1 LLNSAS
7 IQERTVDCS
16 VAVRGNVERMVR
28 PSKRRTLRATVA
40 EFEPR
45 DDEDFIAVIG
55 GDDGDIAWEVCVAFL
70 FFSFSRSALRNEAS
84 TLRAAL
90 SASIRALIRA
100 SSSASSLF
108 FFRSASRASCCAL
121 LANAD
126 GAVGFGSGAL
136 CLPFALVDDGVGAG
150 TGAEGVAIEGADGP

>member
-1 LLNSAS
+1 M
-7 IQERTVDCS
+7 DCS

-45 DDEDFIAVIG
+45 DDEDFIAVVCG
-55 GDDGDIAWEVCVAFL
+55 GDDGVDVAWEVCVAFL

-121 LANAD
+121 LADAD

-150 TGAEGVAIEGADGP
+150 TGAEGVGIEGSDGP

>member
-1 LLNSAS
+1 M
-7 IQERTVDCS
+7 DCS

-45 DDEDFIAVIG
+45 DDEDFIAVVCG
-55 GDDGDIAWEVCVAFL
+55 GDDGVDVAWEVCVAFL

-150 TGAEGVAIEGADGP
+150 TGAERVGIEGSDGP